1 MIPKY
6 EAKITENFLNDEE
19 FGDIVDY
26 LNDPKVYWAKC
37 KKVLGNDDKDNVHYV
52 HLAYAA
58 MMPASPLFDIL
69 SCVHC
74 KLHAI
79 SLYRVKVNS
88 EPLHSKRYYSDFHYD
103 YYNSRISTL
112 ENPIGHDFMTTGILY
127 LNTCDGYTEFEDGK
141 KVNSVANRF
150 IEFPSNILHR
160 GVSQTDTEWRS
171 VINFNYFTGS

>member
-1 MIPKY
+1 MRMVDD
-6 EAKITENFLNDEE
+6 FLNDEE
-19 FGDIVDY
+19 FGDIVDF
-26 LNDPKVYWAKC
+26 LNSESTWTPFDTHWTKSNKVSGD
-37 KKVLGNDDKDNVHYV
+37 VHEDNWQYV
-52 HLAYAA
+52 HLAYDK
-58 MMPASPLFDIL
+58 MMPVSPLFEIL
-69 SCVHC
+69 SCVLS
-74 KLHAI
+74 KLHVM
-79 SLYRVKVNS
+79 SVYRIKVNC
-88 EPLHSKRYYSDFHYD
+88 EQRHSQRYYSKFHYD
-103 YYNSRISTL
+103 YNSTKGTA